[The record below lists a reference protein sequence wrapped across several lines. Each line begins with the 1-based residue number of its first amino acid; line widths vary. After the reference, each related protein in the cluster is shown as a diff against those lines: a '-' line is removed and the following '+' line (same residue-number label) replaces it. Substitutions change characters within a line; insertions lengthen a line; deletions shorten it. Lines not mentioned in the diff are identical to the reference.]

1 MVNTLFTFT
10 RPLALAAIT
19 LGASLTSAQAE
30 AVSPHH
36 TGSQNQQPIILA
48 QAQPKNNPQNSN
60 EPWAIQCGEDETS
73 GKKFCRM
80 QQSLRYKKTG
90 QRLLAVII
98 QPQTIEPKLAI
109 LISLPHGLY
118 LPAGTAYKID
128 GGEENRMVIETCDA
142 EGCYASSGISD
153 KMVEIMKKGEKM
165 LIGFQASNKKPIT
178 IPITL
183 KGFTAAFDKITKGK

>member
-1 MVNTLFTFT
+1 MANTLFTLL
-10 RPLALAAIT
+10 RPLCLAAT
-19 LGASLTSAQAE
+19 LLGASFTSVQAQ
-30 AVSPHH
+30 AVSPHPTPTQH
-36 TGSQNQQPIILA
+36 QEDIILA
-48 QAQPKNNPQNSN
+48 QTQPKNNPQNNN
-60 EPWAIQCGEDETS
+60 EPWAIQCGEDQTS

-98 QPQTIEPKLAI
+98 QPQAVEPKLAI
-109 LISLPHGLY
+109 LLSLPHGLY
-118 LPAGTAYKID
+118 LPAGTAFKID
-128 GGEENRMVIETCDA
+128 DGEENRMLIETCDA
-142 EGCYASSGISD
+142 EGCYASGGISE
-153 KMVEIMKKGEKM
+153 KMVAIMKKGEKM